1 MLKAS
6 IINEPFFSIIVP
18 TRNRADLLDSA
29 IQSVKSQTYTD
40 WELLIIDDASTD
52 HTKEVIKKNEDA
64 RIRYLYQ
71 QKLERSKARNKGIEN
86 AKGKYICFLD
96 DDDILKENFLSDF
109 KKATST
115 TPNAILR
122 TGFDYKFILDHR
134 VKPGELIALD
144 QHPVHFALKK
154 MCGVWSL
161 CIPRDYL
168 VNDKFADFPHWQD
181 THLILRLFA
190 KYPVVQLNSRNYLYV
205 QHQEMGT
212 KKIFENDSEIEK
224 RLSLNLAAIQDFFTR
239 YADEVEEFITPKTE
253 KILLSGKIL
262 HYAIKAATR
271 NNAPKALNLFT
282 RSLKTGLFLQ
292 HSKLYMV
299 FLKKYL
305 FTKWKKS

>member
-1 MLKAS
+1 M
-6 IINEPFFSIIVP
+6 
-18 TRNRADLLDSA
+18 DSA
-29 IQSVKSQTYTD
+29 IQSVKLQTYTD

-52 HTKEVIKKNEDA
+52 HTKEVIKKNADV
-64 RIRYLYQ
+64 RIIYLYQ

-96 DDDILKENFLSDF
+96 DDDLLKENFLSDF

-115 TPNAILR
+115 SLNAILR
-122 TGFDYKFILDHR
+122 TGFDYKFILDNR
-134 VKPGELIALD
+134 IKPGELITPH
-144 QHPVHFALKK
+144 QHPFHFALKE

-168 VNDKFADFPHWQD
+168 SNDRFADFPHWQD

-190 KYPVVQLNSRNYLYV
+190 KYPVKQLNSHNYVYV
-205 QHQEMGT
+205 QHPAMGT
-212 KKIFENDSEIEK
+212 QKIFENNSEIEK
-224 RLSLNLAAIQDFFTR
+224 RLSLNLAAIKDFFTQ
-239 YADEVEEFITPKTE
+239 YSSEVQEFITPKTE

-262 HYAIKAATR
+262 HYAITAVAR
-271 NNAPKALNLFT
+271 NNSQKSWNLFI

-292 HSKLYMV
+292 HYKLYMV

-305 FTKWKKS
+305 YTKWKKL